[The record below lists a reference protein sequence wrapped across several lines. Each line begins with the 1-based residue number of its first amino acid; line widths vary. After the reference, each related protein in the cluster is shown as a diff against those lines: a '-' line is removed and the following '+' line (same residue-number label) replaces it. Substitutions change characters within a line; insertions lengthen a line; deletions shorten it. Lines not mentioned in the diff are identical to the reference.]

1 MNGLAKKIIQNEK
14 TFKDEVDV
22 KYLFFPSYKNSDL
35 LTITFAGFHAE
46 GDPPKYNYMRTL
58 EEFDCNQLF
67 ILDDFGARG
76 SYYMCVN
83 RDFKIEKSVKKL
95 IDTICQDHKIKKR
108 ISLGSSKGASA
119 AIYYGLKY
127 DYDAIIAGTPQYYI
141 GSYLKKVKSAHNVLD
156 FMAGNQ
162 SEDSIEFLD
171 NIIENLINQREECS
185 TQVVICAGKD
195 DPHYQFHSV
204 PLIDTLEQK
213 NVPFVLDVLNYS
225 AHSDIGKVF
234 PDSIKKNLALYG
246 TFSILEDYSITVEK
260 NLINLSLITTNDT
273 DKVAVYLYVDKKRGK
288 GKKLVERIGYNLE
301 KEYSFNVEE
310 QRIYTLKVFVTGKE
324 KRRFTT
330 LLPPIA
336 TVKSIPHLTQ
346 RDKRIQTVTG
356 IKRNTVQIANQI
368 LANQFYFSKSMDIID
383 FSPTIDW
390 NYQHNKNKNSYQ
402 LYLHAL
408 HSLSYL
414 TNAFEET
421 GDLRY
426 LEKGKQ
432 ILTSWRKYEATNP
445 ENMFLWYD
453 HSVANRT
460 QTLIY
465 YYLIAKDY
473 VYLEENEYRKLLE
486 RHAEYLME
494 DENYRKNN
502 HGIMM
507 DKALIMLGIVFDVD
521 DSKGYTQKGLQRL
534 RDCFHHSFSYKG
546 VHLENSPEYHA
557 FVHKMLL
564 SIEQYLN
571 ENGLSLGESV
581 IAGFELIDGYYR
593 YITKPD
599 GKFPMIGDTKDMKSP
614 KPEKK
619 YDAFCD
625 QIAGIVI
632 FQSENLEDASK
643 STWMSFVCGFGTL
656 THKHFDDLSFTLAY
670 KGKDIFIDSGKYG
683 YGSSPERKYLRSPL
697 AHSIITVANQHKY
710 SQDEEGKEGDDEI
723 SITTFTDNKVYS
735 HVKGINNAY
744 KNVKIERSIFFFKPD
759 LFVIVDK
766 ALSTNDKKHTFLQN
780 FNLDPHIIVESIS
793 DKVVELLSE
802 QDKIIV
808 EQNIQINDVKLHVA
822 DRDTPRAVISK
833 KSAQLTDTNQ
843 IEFSKRGKKACFLTT
858 ISLGAGTRR
867 NMSVEYKEKENTL
880 TVSLDGKPISIIV

>member
-14 TFKDEVDV
+14 IFKDEVDV
-22 KYLFFPSYKNSDL
+22 KYLLFPSDIDSDL
-35 LTITFAGFHAE
+35 LTITFAGFHPE
-46 GDPPKYNYMRTL
+46 GDPPKYNYLRTL
-58 EEFDCNQLF
+58 EEFDCHQLF

-76 SYYMCVN
+76 SYYMCIN
-83 RDFKIEKSVKKL
+83 RDFKIEKSINKL
-95 IDTICQDHKIKKR
+95 IETVCQDHQIEKR
-108 ISLGSSKGASA
+108 ISIGSSKGASA

-171 NIIENLINQREECS
+171 NLIKNIINQRDKYS
-185 TQVVICAGKD
+185 SKVVICAGLD
-195 DPHYQFHSV
+195 DPHYKIHSM
-204 PLIDTLEQK
+204 PLIDALEQ
-213 NVPFVLDVLNYS
+213 NNIPFVLDVLNYTT
-225 AHSDIGKVF
+225 HSDIGIVF
-234 PDSIKKNLALYG
+234 PDSLKKNLALYG
-246 TFSILEDYSITVEK
+246 SFSIVEDYNITVE
-260 NLINLSLITTNDT
+260 NDLINLNIKTTNDE

-288 GKKLVERIGYNLE
+288 GMKLVERVGFSSE
-301 KEYSFNVEE
+301 REYCFRVEA
-310 QRIYTLKVFVTGKE
+310 QKFYTFKVYVSGKE
-324 KRRFTT
+324 GRRFTT
-330 LLPPIA
+330 NLASIAIVNTLPSL
-336 TVKSIPHLTQ
+336 VQ
-346 RDKRIQTVTG
+346 RDKRIKTVTG
-356 IKRNTVQIANQI
+356 IKRNSVEIANQI
-368 LANQFYFSKSMDIID
+368 LANQFYFSKSMDIIE

-390 NYQHNKNKNSYQ
+390 DYQHHKNKNSYQ

-414 TNAFEET
+414 TNAFEVS

-432 ILTSWRKYEATNP
+432 ILTQWRRYEAKNP
-445 ENMFLWYD
+445 ENMFVWYD
-453 HSVANRT
+453 HAVANRT

-473 VYLEENEYRKLLE
+473 IYLEDEEYGNLIV
-486 RHAEYLME
+486 RHAEYLMN

-507 DKALIMLGIVFDVD
+507 DKALIMLGLVFNSDE
-521 DSKGYTQKGLQRL
+521 SQSYIQKGLQRL

-571 ENGLSLGESV
+571 ENELSLGETV
-581 IAGFELIDGYYR
+581 ISGFALIDEYYS

-619 YDAFCD
+619 YDPFYD
-625 QIAGIVI
+625 QNAGIVI
-632 FQSENLEDASK
+632 FQSKNLENESK
-643 STWMSFVCGFGTL
+643 STWISFICGFGTL
-656 THKHFDDLSFTLAY
+656 THKHYDDLSFTLAY

-697 AHSIITVANQHKY
+697 AHSTITVAKQSRY
-710 SQDEEGKEGDDEI
+710 AQAEGCVDGDNEI
-723 SITTFTDNKVYS
+723 SVTAFTDNKVYS
-735 HVKGINNAY
+735 HVKGVNNAY
-744 KNVKIERSIFFFKPD
+744 KNVNIERNIFFFKPD
-759 LFVIVDK
+759 ILVIVDK
-766 ALSTNDKKHTFLQN
+766 ALSTNDKRHTILQN
-780 FNLDPHIIVESIS
+780 FTLDPHVSVENINEKIAELQS
-793 DKVVELLSE
+793 D

-808 EQNIQINDVKLHVA
+808 KQNLQINDAKEYVA
-822 DRDTPRAVISK
+822 DREAPRAVISR
-833 KSAQLTDTNQ
+833 KSGQLTDTRQ
-843 IEFSKRGKKACFLTT
+843 IEFSRRGKKVNFLTT
-858 ISLGAGTRR
+858 ISLGEGISR
-867 NMSVEYKEKENTL
+867 NVSVEYKDKENLL
-880 TVSLDGKPISIIV
+880 TVVLDGEPINLIV